1 MRRENPVSEQ
11 QVLDSFNGMDF
22 SNDGLISKAE
32 FKVFSD
38 EDLKGI
44 VKIQSLAR
52 GNQCRERMRRN
63 RAQAPRG
70 TLPARVGLNDQM
82 FDGIERVTEVCVVC
96 LCLCVSVCACVS
108 KRSTYAS
115 MPCSV
120 CQPINFP
127 YLFNIPWN
135 ICMETA

>member
-52 GNQCRERMRRN
+52 GNQCRDRMRRN
-63 RAQAPRG
+63 RAQDPRG
-70 TLPARVGLNDQM
+70 TLLAQLGLDDQM
-82 FDGIERVTEVCVVC
+82 FDGIERATEVCVCVLCACVCVC
-96 LCLCVSVCACVS
+96 LCE
-108 KRSTYAS
+108 
-115 MPCSV
+115 
-120 CQPINFP
+120 QD
-127 YLFNIPWN
+127 
-135 ICMETA
+135 

>member
-52 GNQCRERMRRN
+52 GNQCRDRMRRN
-63 RAQAPRG
+63 RAQDPRG
-70 TLPARVGLNDQM
+70 TLPARLGLNDQM
-82 FDGIERVTEVCVVC
+82 FDGIERATEVCVCVLCACVCVC
-96 LCLCVSVCACVS
+96 LCE
-108 KRSTYAS
+108 
-115 MPCSV
+115 
-120 CQPINFP
+120 QD
-127 YLFNIPWN
+127 
-135 ICMETA
+135 